1 MKSCFQLQAKT
12 IFLILRSDNSLDADS
27 SLFTFI
33 FLCVLVCFSAFFS
46 ASEMALSSVNKVRIR
61 TMADDGDKRA
71 AKVLM
76 LTERFDKT
84 LSVILIGNNIVNIAA
99 SSILTVLAT
108 DLFGTGGVAIATAIA
123 TVVILIFG
131 EITPKCIAK
140 EKSEDTA
147 LSISPVLSIMIFI
160 LYPIAVIFVKLQG
173 FISRLVGS
181 DSAQPMVTEQEL
193 MNIIETSEEEGVID
207 EQRSELMQSA
217 LTFDDITVQ
226 EVLTPRVDLTAIN
239 IAYPPEKVKDIV
251 LTERFSRIPVFEKN
265 LDNIIGILH
274 TRDYLEAMLEAG
286 TPPEDITPLLAKPL
300 FVHKTQRIAL
310 LLNDFKRERVHMAIV
325 TDDFGGTMGIVSMED
340 VLEELVGEIWDEDEE
355 AEVDYAQLEPG
366 VFRVSGD
373 YSIADTFE
381 LIGYEEKEFDSEYS
395 SIGGWALEQL
405 GFIPDVGDCVEYN
418 GISATVEEMDDKRI
432 VSLLIRFTPSDTE
445 E

>member
-1 MKSCFQLQAKT
+1 MDT
-12 IFLILRSDNSLDADS
+12 DS
-27 SLFTFI
+27 SLYTFI
-33 FLCVLVCFSAFFS
+33 FLCILVCFSAFFS

-61 TMADDGDKRA
+61 TMAEDGDKRA
-71 AKVLM
+71 AKVLL

-99 SSILTVLAT
+99 SAILTVLAT
-108 DLFGTGGVAIATAIA
+108 DLFGAGGVAIATAIA
-123 TVVILIFG
+123 TVVILVFG
-131 EITPKCIAK
+131 EIVPKCAAK
-140 EKSEDTA
+140 EKAEDMA
-147 LSISPVLSIMIFI
+147 LSISPALSLLIFV
-160 LYPIAVIFVKLQG
+160 LYPIAAIFVKLQNVV
-173 FISRLVGS
+173 SRMIGA
-181 DSAQPMVTEQEL
+181 DGDQPMVTEQEL

-239 IAYPPEKVKDIV
+239 IAYPPEKIKEIV

-274 TRDYLEAMLEAG
+274 TRDYLEAMLESGA
-286 TPPEDITPLLAKPL
+286 PPEDITSLLAKPL

-355 AEVDYAQLEPG
+355 AEIDYAQLEPG

-373 YSIADTFE
+373 YPITDTFE
-381 LIGYEEKEFDSEYS
+381 LIGYEEKEFDSEYA

-405 GFIPDVGDCVEYN
+405 GFIPDAGDSFEYN

-432 VSLLIRFTPSDTE
+432 VSLLIKFTPAEPE